1 MTVRSHGTKAHN
13 LALHKECPAVSGH
26 GDLTAQCLVDEAS
39 MEEARVLISSPPITP
54 SRPCWGRSVAPFSF
68 ERLSMPRDRAYLPQD
83 NPELLAAWQ
92 HFPDPV
98 LAHPTGEVLEYM
110 GSTKTAA
117 GWVHTFR
124 HRCHPETGERRY
136 WHLPATPGWAP
147 STAEE

>member
-1 MTVRSHGTKAHN
+1 M
-13 LALHKECPAVSGH
+13 
-26 GDLTAQCLVDEAS
+26 
-39 MEEARVLISSPPITP
+39 
-54 SRPCWGRSVAPFSF
+54 
-68 ERLSMPRDRAYLPQD
+68 AYLTHD

-110 GSTKTAA
+110 GSTKTAD

-124 HRCHPETGERRY
+124 HRCHPKTGERRY

-147 STAEE
+147 STAEEYADDHSRRTDRRSAARVGATSAMLPGGGKQGRLSQEDASRQILLMREIVRTLMRLDAEQRQLSLFAAQG